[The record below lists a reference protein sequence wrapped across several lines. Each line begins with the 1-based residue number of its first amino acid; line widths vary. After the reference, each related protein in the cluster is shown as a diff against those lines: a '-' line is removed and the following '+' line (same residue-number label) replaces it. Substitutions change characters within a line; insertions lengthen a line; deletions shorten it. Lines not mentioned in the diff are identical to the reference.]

1 MGERNKILSYQIL
14 LKTKKMKK
22 HIILNS
28 GAMLLMAASVFSSC
42 ESDVL
47 DLVPVNAFSDAT
59 AYSSA
64 ARCELSMIGAYDAA
78 QCGLYNNSTSSGW
91 TRGYPFGS
99 AHIMQGEMRG
109 EDMNLTAVFY
119 QITYEGTY
127 TPSSANNLTMW
138 TASFE
143 AINRF
148 NVVMEGEVKAGEDGI
163 ITAEQAN
170 SYKGECLFLRAL
182 TYHNLMVHFAY
193 PYNMTGVNN
202 DMGLPIYTTAHT
214 TTQSLVE
221 GMETGRSS
229 VKDTYAQILKD
240 LDEAESLLPA
250 TQPANQIT
258 RATKGAAIAL
268 KTRVYL
274 HMRDWNNVINES
286 KKLVSSVSNPTSA
299 IGGYLLEGDPST
311 PFTACMN
318 NKESIFSIENSGSD
332 NASVNGAMWSMFSGR
347 VEDGSR
353 AMCPTSPIL
362 YNTEY
367 WLANDKRRTE
377 LLHYDLGN
385 AAWFCDK
392 YRDGTRADYSP
403 IIRYAEVILNYA
415 EAAYRSGDK
424 ATALA
429 LLNDV
434 RNRSLADP
442 ATEAYT
448 LDQLASDKDFMTA
461 LLWERR
467 IEFHG
472 EGLRWLD
479 IHRLAQDDI
488 IPSEGIPAKIGYANY
503 SKLSQAD
510 QSSVWSIGKA
520 MDPAW
525 YVVKDLIPCT
535 DYRFVWPIPTP
546 ELTNNPTLA
555 AQQNTGW

>member
-1 MGERNKILSYQIL
+1 
-14 LKTKKMKK
+14 MKK

-28 GAMLLMAASVFSSC
+28 GAMLLMAASVLSSC

-148 NVVMEGEVKAGEDGI
+148 NVVMESEVKAGEDGI
-163 ITAEQAN
+163 ISKEQADI
-170 SYKGECLFLRAL
+170 YKGECLFLRAL

-202 DMGLPIYTTAHT
+202 DYGLPIYTTAHT
-214 TTQSLVE
+214 STQSLVD
-221 GMETGRSS
+221 GMEIGRSS
-229 VKDTYAQILKD
+229 VKETYAQILKD
-240 LDEAESLLPA
+240 LNDAEELLPA

-274 HMRDWNNVINES
+274 HMREWDNVITEA
-286 KKLVSSVSNPTSA
+286 KKLVSNIAAPTSA
-299 IGGYLLEGDPST
+299 IGGYLLEADPTT
-311 PFTACMN
+311 PFTACTN

-362 YNTEY
+362 YNSTF
-367 WLANDKRRTE
+367 WLANDKRRTD
-377 LLHYDLGN
+377 LLHYDKGN

-403 IIRYAEVILNYA
+403 IIRYAEVLLNYA

-424 ATALA
+424 ATALT

-434 RNRSLADP
+434 RDRALVNPADSYN
-442 ATEAYT
+442 EF
-448 LDQLASDKDFMTA
+448 ASDEAFMTA

-479 IHRLAQDDI
+479 IHRLAKDDI
-488 IPSEGIPAKIGYANY
+488 IPSDGIPAKIGYANY
-503 SKLSQAD
+503 SK
-510 QSSVWSIGKA
+510 QSATDKNSVWSVGKA

-525 YVVKDLIPCT
+525 YVVANPIPCT

-555 AQQNTGW
+555 GQQNTGW

>member
-1 MGERNKILSYQIL
+1 
-14 LKTKKMKK
+14 MKK

-28 GAMLLMAASVFSSC
+28 GAMLLMAASVLSSC

-148 NVVMEGEVKAGEDGI
+148 NVVMESEVKAGEDGI
-163 ITAEQAN
+163 ISQEQAN
-170 SYKGECLFLRAL
+170 IYKGECLFLRAL

-202 DMGLPIYTTAHT
+202 DYGLPIYTTAHT
-214 TTQSLVE
+214 STQSLVE
-221 GMETGRSS
+221 GMEIGRSS
-229 VKDTYAQILKD
+229 VKETYAQILKD
-240 LDEAESLLPA
+240 LNDAENLLPA

-274 HMRDWNNVINES
+274 HMREWENVITEA
-286 KKLVSSVSNPTSA
+286 KKLIRNNDVKNPTSE
-299 IGGYLLEGDPST
+299 IGGYLLEGDPAT
-311 PFTACMN
+311 PFTAYSN

-347 VEDGSR
+347 TQDGSR

-362 YNTEY
+362 YNSDY
-367 WLANDKRRTE
+367 WLNDDKRRMN
-377 LLHYDLGN
+377 LLYWDEGN

-392 YRDGTRADYSP
+392 YRETTRAEYSP
-403 IIRYAEVILNYA
+403 IIRYAEVLLNYA
-415 EAAYRSGDK
+415 EAAYRTNKKDI
-424 ATALA
+424 ALD
-429 LLNDV
+429 LLNVV
-434 RNRSLADP
+434 RNRALENPESEKYKKDEDFHNF
-442 ATEAYT
+442 AT
-448 LDQLASDKDFMTA
+448 SDDDKEFMTS

-488 IPSEGIPAKIGYANY
+488 IPSGGIPAKIGYANY
-503 SKLSQAD
+503 SK
-510 QSSVWSIGKA
+510 QSATDKNSVWSVGKA

-525 YVVKDLIPCT
+525 YVVANPIPCT

-555 AQQNTGW
+555 GQQNTGW

>member
-1 MGERNKILSYQIL
+1 
-14 LKTKKMKK
+14 MKK

-28 GAMLLMAASVFSSC
+28 GAMLLMAASVLSSC

-148 NVVMEGEVKAGEDGI
+148 NVVMESEVKAGEDGI
-163 ITAEQAN
+163 ISKEQADI
-170 SYKGECLFLRAL
+170 YKGECLFLRAL

-202 DMGLPIYTTAHT
+202 DYGLPIYTTAHT
-214 TTQSLVE
+214 STQSLVE
-221 GMETGRSS
+221 GMEIGRSS
-229 VKDTYAQILKD
+229 VKETYAQILDD
-240 LDEAESLLPA
+240 LNEAEKLLPA

-274 HMRDWNNVINES
+274 HMREWKNVKEEAM
-286 KKLVSSVSNPTSA
+286 KLVPDVKKPTSP
-299 IGGYLLEGDPST
+299 IGGYLLEGDPTT
-311 PFTACMN
+311 PFTACTN

-362 YNTEY
+362 YNSTF
-367 WLANDKRRTE
+367 WLANDKRRTD
-377 LLHYDLGN
+377 LLHYDKGN

-403 IIRYAEVILNYA
+403 IIRYAEVLLNYA

-424 ATALA
+424 ATALT

-434 RNRSLADP
+434 RDRALVNPADSYN
-442 ATEAYT
+442 EF
-448 LDQLASDKDFMTA
+448 ASDEAFMTA

-503 SKLSQAD
+503 SKQAGAD
-510 QSSVWSIGKA
+510 QNSVWCIGKA

-525 YVVKDLIPCT
+525 YVVANKIPCT

-555 AQQNTGW
+555 GQQNTGW

>member
-1 MGERNKILSYQIL
+1 
-14 LKTKKMKK
+14 MKK

-28 GAMLLMAASVFSSC
+28 GAMLLMAASVLSSC

-148 NVVMEGEVKAGEDGI
+148 NVVMESEVKAGEDGI
-163 ITAEQAN
+163 ISKEQADI
-170 SYKGECLFLRAL
+170 YKGECLFLRAL

-202 DMGLPIYTTAHT
+202 DYGLPIYTTAHT
-214 TTQSLVE
+214 STQSLVE
-221 GMETGRSS
+221 GMEIGRSS
-229 VKDTYAQILKD
+229 VKETYAQILDD
-240 LDEAESLLPA
+240 LNEAEKLLPA

-274 HMRDWNNVINES
+274 HMRDWKNVKEEAM
-286 KKLVSSVSNPTSA
+286 KLVPDVKKPTSP
-299 IGGYLLEGDPST
+299 IGGYLLEGDPTT
-311 PFTACMN
+311 PFTACTN

-362 YNTEY
+362 YNSTF
-367 WLANDKRRTE
+367 WLANDKRRTD
-377 LLHYDLGN
+377 LLHYDKGN

-403 IIRYAEVILNYA
+403 IIRYAEVLLNYA

-424 ATALA
+424 ATALT

-434 RNRSLADP
+434 RDRALVNPADSYN
-442 ATEAYT
+442 EF
-448 LDQLASDKDFMTA
+448 ASDEAFMTA

-503 SKLSQAD
+503 SKQAGAD
-510 QSSVWSIGKA
+510 QNSVWCIGKA

-525 YVVKDLIPCT
+525 YVVANLIPCT

-555 AQQNTGW
+555 GQQNTGW

>member
-1 MGERNKILSYQIL
+1 
-14 LKTKKMKK
+14 
-22 HIILNS
+22 
-28 GAMLLMAASVFSSC
+28 MAASVLSSC

-148 NVVMEGEVKAGEDGI
+148 NVVMESEIKAGEDGI
-163 ITAEQAN
+163 ISGEQAN
-170 SYKGECLFLRAL
+170 IYKGECLFLRAL

-202 DMGLPIYTTAHT
+202 DYGLPIYTTAHT
-214 TTQSLVE
+214 STQSLVD
-221 GMETGRSS
+221 GMEIGRSS
-229 VKDTYAQILKD
+229 VKETYAQILDD
-240 LDEAESLLPA
+240 LNEAEKLLPA

-274 HMRDWNNVINES
+274 HMRDWKNVKEEAM
-286 KKLVSSVSNPTSA
+286 KLVPDVEKPASP
-299 IGGYLLEGDPST
+299 IGGYLLEGDPTT
-311 PFTACMN
+311 PFTACTN

-362 YNTEY
+362 YNSTF
-367 WLANDKRRTE
+367 WLANDKRRTD
-377 LLHYDLGN
+377 LLHYDKGN

-403 IIRYAEVILNYA
+403 IIRYAEVLLNYA

-424 ATALA
+424 ATALT

-434 RNRSLADP
+434 RNRALVNPADSYK
-442 ATEAYT
+442 EF
-448 LDQLASDKDFMTA
+448 ASDKDFMTA

-479 IHRLAQDDI
+479 IHRLAKDDI

-503 SKLSQAD
+503 SKQAGAD
-510 QSSVWSIGKA
+510 QNSVWCIGKA

-525 YVVKDLIPCT
+525 YVVADLIPYT

-555 AQQNTGW
+555 GQQNTGW

>member
-1 MGERNKILSYQIL
+1 
-14 LKTKKMKK
+14 MKK

-28 GAMLLMAASVFSSC
+28 GAMLLMAASVLSSC

-148 NVVMEGEVKAGEDGI
+148 NVVMESEVKAGEDGI
-163 ITAEQAN
+163 ISKEQADI
-170 SYKGECLFLRAL
+170 YKGECLFLRAL

-202 DMGLPIYTTAHT
+202 DYGLPIYTTAHT
-214 TTQSLVE
+214 STQSLVD
-221 GMETGRSS
+221 GMEIGRSS
-229 VKDTYAQILKD
+229 VKETYAQILDD
-240 LDEAESLLPA
+240 LNEAEKLLPA

-274 HMRDWNNVINES
+274 HMRDWKNVKEEAM
-286 KKLVSSVSNPTSA
+286 KLVPDVKKPTSP
-299 IGGYLLEGDPST
+299 IGGYLLEGDPTT
-311 PFTACMN
+311 PFTACTN

-362 YNTEY
+362 YNSTF
-367 WLANDKRRTE
+367 WLANDKRRTD
-377 LLHYDLGN
+377 LLHYDKGN

-403 IIRYAEVILNYA
+403 IIRYAEVLLNYA

-424 ATALA
+424 ATALT

-434 RNRSLADP
+434 RDRALVNPADSYN
-442 ATEAYT
+442 EF
-448 LDQLASDKDFMTA
+448 ASDEAFMTA

-488 IPSEGIPAKIGYANY
+488 IPSGGIPAKIGYANY
-503 SKLSQAD
+503 SKQAGTD
-510 QSSVWSIGKA
+510 QNSVWCIGKA

-525 YVVKDLIPCT
+525 YVVANLIPCT

-555 AQQNTGW
+555 GQQNTGW